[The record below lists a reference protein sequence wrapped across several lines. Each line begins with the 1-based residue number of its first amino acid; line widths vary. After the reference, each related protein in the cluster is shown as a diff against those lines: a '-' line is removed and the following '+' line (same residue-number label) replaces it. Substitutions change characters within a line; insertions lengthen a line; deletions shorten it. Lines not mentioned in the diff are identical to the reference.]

1 MSKDYDYKELLHRAR
16 ETLPET
22 IHDRERFEI
31 PNVDVL
37 IEGKNTV
44 FRNFAEIAE
53 VINREGN
60 QFLAYLLGELGRAGV
75 IDGRRVIFKGRVAG
89 SLIEERIKSFVNDYV
104 LCSECGRPD
113 TRLVKEGRIMILV
126 CDACGAHRP
135 VRVRK
140 GRMREKELREGEVY
154 ELMIEDVGRK
164 GDGIAKVGG
173 YIIYVAGTTKGTTV
187 KVLIQKIR
195 GTVAFGTIAR
205 E

>member
-1 MSKDYDYKELLHRAR
+1 MPKDHDYKELLHRAR
-16 ETLPET
+16 KTLPKT
-22 IHDRERFEI
+22 IYERKRFEI
-31 PNVDVL
+31 PRVDVL

-44 FRNFAEIAE
+44 FRNFGEILE
-53 VINREGN
+53 VINRDEN
-60 QFLAYLLGELGRAGV
+60 QFLAYLLGELGTAGV
-75 IDGRRVIFKGRVAG
+75 IDGRRAIFKGRVAS

-113 TRLVKEGRIMILV
+113 TRIVKEGRIMILV

-135 VRVRK
+135 LRVRK
-140 GRMREKELREGEVY
+140 GRIREKELREGNVY

-164 GDGIAKVGG
+164 GDGIAKMGE

-187 KVLIQKIR
+187 RVLIQKIR
-195 GTVAFGTIAR
+195 GTVAFGIVAR